1 MQEKLEE
8 RQPSYRKRY
17 RSKGKGFS
25 LDTGNGY
32 SFTTIQDT
40 NELWGLPPENWNK
53 ISDHEATL
61 YGSANISDT
70 TQKSRQDFSINKGN

>member
-40 NELWGLPPENWNK
+40 NELWGLNQVRVVPTEK
-53 ISDHEATL
+53 E
-61 YGSANISDT
+61 
-70 TQKSRQDFSINKGN
+70 Q